1 MIQILYNFACVKH
14 IPQFL
19 ISAPSSGSG
28 KTSISAGLME
38 VLSKEGFKV
47 QPFKC
52 GPDYIDTKFH
62 QKACNRASV
71 NLDSFMATPEHIK
84 EIYGRYSSDAEVV
97 IVEGM
102 MGLFDGYSR
111 WKGSAAEI
119 ASIIGLPVILVV
131 DAKSAAYSIAP
142 LLKGFINFHDGVK
155 ISGVIFNKVG
165 SLRHKKMLE
174 EVCSDLDIPALG
186 FIPKSEKMENDSRYL
201 GLDFSNLKGR
211 EGIAEIIREN
221 VDVERLLKITQRPLQ
236 KSTGT
241 VERDPRKVLV
251 ARNEESFS
259 FIYQEHLD
267 NFKNVTF
274 FNPEEEFEI
283 PADTDLL
290 YLPGGYPEKHL
301 KELSKKTMKS
311 VKEYAE
317 KGGKILA
324 ECGGMIYLC
333 NSILTDEGRVPLTG
347 VLPYTVTSK
356 KENRKLSL
364 GYRSFTLNGVTF
376 KGHEFHYTKF
386 EEPQPKSII
395 EVFDARENKTETPVM
410 RVKNTIASY
419 THLYWGEEDIFK
431 IFQPDE

>member
-1 MIQILYNFACVKH
+1 MIQILYNFACVKR
-14 IPQFL
+14 IAQFL

-28 KTSISAGLME
+28 KTSLSTGIME
-38 VLSKEGFKV
+38 LLSKRGYNV

-62 QKACNRASV
+62 QKACNKPSI
-71 NLDSFMATPEHIK
+71 NLDTFMAGAEHIK
-84 EIYGRYSSDAEVV
+84 ELYLKYSASADVCV
-97 IVEGM
+97 VEGM

-119 ASIIGLPVILVV
+119 ASILNLPIVLVI
-131 DAKSAAYSIAP
+131 DARSAAYSLAP
-142 LLKGFINFHDGVK
+142 LLKGFITFDKRVK
-155 ISGVIFNKVG
+155 IVGVIFNKVG
-165 SLRHKKMLE
+165 SPRHREMLE
-174 EVCSDLDIPALG
+174 EVCTDLNIPALG
-186 FIPKSEKMENDSRYL
+186 FIPKCEILENNSRYL
-201 GLDFSNLKGR
+201 GLDFSNLKKR
-211 EGIAEIIREN
+211 EGIAEILEKN
-221 VDVERLLKITQRPLQ
+221 VDVEHLLELTSRPLK
-236 KSTGT
+236 KSTSK
-241 VERDPRKVLV
+241 PRQESHKVLV

-283 PADTDLL
+283 PSDTDLL

-311 VKEYAE
+311 VKDYAS

-333 NSILTDEGRVPLTG
+333 RSIITDGGETKLCN
-347 VLPYTVTSK
+347 VLPYTITAKTEDK
-356 KENRKLSL
+356 KLTL
-364 GYRSFTLNGVTF
+364 GYRSFTLNNTPF

-386 EEPQPKSII
+386 KGSQPKS
-395 EVFDARENKTETPVM
+395 VTQVYDARLNKVTTPIL
-410 RVKNTIASY
+410 RVKNVIASY
-419 THLYWGEEDIFK
+419 THLYWGEENIFN
-431 IFQPDE
+431 IFRHE